1 MLSTAPRLGRAGP
14 LLHLVLLLAAT
25 VGVLL
30 AGAAP
35 ASAHAALTGSDPKQ
49 GAVVQQAP
57 KEVTLQFSE
66 QVAMS
71 DDSIRVLDPKGKR
84 VDTGELQ
91 DLCSGSVVKYGVP
104 LHSGLPEGTFT
115 VAWKAVSADSH
126 PVSGAFSFSIG
137 APSKTSVALPE
148 QAAGGGPV
156 GMLYNIARYVSYAG
170 FTLLVGAA
178 AFLLACWR
186 QGVGVRAMQRL
197 VAYSWVGLTGGTLAL
212 LVLRGPYTD
221 SGKLAD
227 VLNLGGLGAVLETKT
242 GAALVSRLLL
252 LGAAALFVVVLFG
265 AYARREDPAEKRDLT
280 FGLAVGGGVVAAG
293 LASTWALAEHA
304 STGIQTAI
312 AMPVDVVHLLAVA
325 AWLGGLT
332 ALLAALYRA
341 PADQPVGRGAVLRF
355 SRIAFGSVLVLV
367 ATGLYQSWRQV
378 GSWNALVST
387 AYGQLLLVKVGLVV
401 LLVGVA
407 SISRRWTARIV
418 RGAEPEAAEGVPEG
432 TEVAEGAEGAEGGTE
447 REAGL
452 AGQAARV
459 VEQRAG
465 RHADEPVSVRTS
477 PATGTAPEAETDGDA
492 DAAPAAAPEPDSG
505 PEPERDSGPERGS
518 GPEPER
524 GSRPEPEPDS
534 RPEPEPDS
542 QPKPERDSGP
552 ERGSGPGPEPEPGPE
567 PDPDPA
573 PDPDHDPDPDPDPER
588 AAQLARQRAAVD
600 TARKKR
606 IRDADPDR
614 AGLRRSVLAE
624 AAVAVVLLAVTTAL
638 TTTEPG
644 RTQEQVD
651 RASAATGSA
660 VPNRPVNITLP
671 FDTGGQDG
679 RGTVRIDLD
688 PGRTGSNTLHV
699 YAERPN
705 GKAFDVPELKVALTL
720 KAKDIGPLPVEPDR
734 ISTGHWSSAG
744 VQVPMPGNWQLSVTV
759 RTSDIDQVTVH
770 KNVKIG

>member
-1 MLSTAPRLGRAGP
+1 MLPTAPRLGRTGP

-30 AGAAP
+30 AGASP

-57 KEVTLQFSE
+57 EEVTLQFSE

-115 VAWKAVSADSH
+115 VAWRAVSADSH
-126 PVSGAFSFSIG
+126 PISGAFSFSIG

-148 QAAGGGPV
+148 QEAGGGPV
-156 GMLYNIARYVSYAG
+156 GVLYDIARYVSYAG
-170 FTLLVGAA
+170 FALLVGGA

-197 VAYSWVGLTGGTLAL
+197 IAYSWVGLTGGTLAL
-212 LVLRGPYTD
+212 LLLRGPYTD

-227 VLNLGGLGAVLETKT
+227 VLDLGGLGAVLETKT

-304 STGIQTAI
+304 STGIQRAI

-332 ALLAALYRA
+332 ALLVALYRA
-341 PADQPVGRGAVLRF
+341 PADQPVGRGAVQRF

-418 RGAEPEAAEGVPEG
+418 RGAEPETAEGVADGE
-432 TEVAEGAEGAEGGTE
+432 E
-447 REAGL
+447 RDAGE
-452 AGQAARV
+452 AARV
-459 VEQRAG
+459 VGQRAG
-465 RHADEPVSVRTS
+465 RRADEPVSVRTS
-477 PATGTAPEAETDGDA
+477 RATGTAPEADA
-492 DAAPAAAPEPDSG
+492 NAAPDAG
-505 PEPERDSGPERGS
+505 PENA
-518 GPEPER
+518 
-524 GSRPEPEPDS
+524 PDA
-534 RPEPEPDS
+534 
-542 QPKPERDSGP
+542 
-552 ERGSGPGPEPEPGPE
+552 GPEPEPVPGSGREPE
-567 PDPDPA
+567 PDPGREPGREPEPEA
-573 PDPDHDPDPDPDPER
+573 DHDADPER
-588 AAQLARQRAAVD
+588 AAQLARQRAAVH

-614 AGLRRSVLAE
+614 AGLRRSVLVE

-651 RASAATGSA
+651 RAGAATGSA
-660 VPNRPVNITLP
+660 VPNRPVNMTLP